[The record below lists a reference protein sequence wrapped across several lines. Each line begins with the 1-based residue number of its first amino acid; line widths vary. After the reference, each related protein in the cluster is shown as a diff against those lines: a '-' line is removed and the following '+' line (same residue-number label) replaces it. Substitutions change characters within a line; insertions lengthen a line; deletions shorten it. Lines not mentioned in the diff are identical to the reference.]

1 MCPDFGHADDFKTDY
16 KHVRHMP
23 SKAYDMRL

>member
-1 MCPDFGHADDFKTDY
+1 MCPDFGHADDFKTDC